1 MALWVQISQQLPNL
15 SNQTLMELYPD
26 SFPIDVRHYLANW
39 IEEQRWEDFDT
50 ENKEQ
55 EPQARRL
62 LEQMVNLLQDVAFH
76 NPNVVEKVKLQHISR
91 NMSFFQT
98 QPMQLVRT
106 VRDILRRERHLL
118 RQAIPTPMNGTTPAP
133 RDVGNPDVDAL
144 VLRVLDIQSCRQQIH
159 QLEEELNWEKQ
170 EAEPMQGQN
179 ELDPTHPDQVAKQT
193 RIAQLEYK
201 YQECAKK
208 RVQLLREAVCSLEQ
222 CQARLIQR
230 IKSWRWEQLRS
241 TIGLAFDDNLLPLQ
255 TWCEQLLGVNGNLR
269 QELML
274 VKRDHG
280 SVEQFH
286 LLEENLSHLLQ
297 LLIHSS
303 LVVEKQPPQV
313 IKTQSKFSSTVRYL
327 LGEKVAPGK
336 PVLLKAQIITESQA
350 RNLGQG
356 VIPTEN
362 VGELINS
369 TAILEHNTASKST
382 CATFRNMSIRK
393 IKRADRKG
401 SESVTEEKFA
411 LLFTTEIVIT
421 GCESPYCVQ
430 TISLPVVVIVHGS
443 QENNA
448 MATVIWDCA
457 FSEPNRIPFVVPE
470 RVPWSQMCEA
480 LSSKFMSEVQTNR
493 GLDRYNL
500 HCLAQKI
507 FDKPEISEDFS
518 KMPVSWAQFNKE
530 VLPGRNFTF
539 WQWFEGVID
548 LTKKC
553 LKAYWSEGLIFG
565 FIGKQHLHVI
575 LQNKPNGTFLLRF
588 SDSEIGGITI
598 AYVGPS
604 ENGGRKIQ
612 NIQPFTKKDLDSAGL
627 GDRIRDINCIMHVY
641 PDLPK
646 NDVFKK
652 FYTVPSAP
660 HPDGYLPFKLTT
672 VVELE
677 PGSATP
683 SITSP
688 PGTMDQIFPINTP
701 VLHPGPAPFAQ
712 PYPDNDTMA
721 TSESIFPPMLYSENM
736 RPDPQDH
743 MELEDIFS
751 TLNKL

>member
-1 MALWVQISQQLPNL
+1 MQISQQLPNL

-50 ENKEQ
+50 DSLEQ

-62 LEQMVNLLQDVAFH
+62 LEQMVELLQEVAFH

-91 NMSFFQT
+91 NMSTFQT
-98 QPMQLVRT
+98 QPLQLVRT
-106 VRDILRRERHLL
+106 VRDILRRERLLL
-118 RQAIPTPMNGTTPAP
+118 RQAAMPPFTQMPTPINGTTLTS
-133 RDVGNPDVDAL
+133 REVNTSDLDTL
-144 VLRVLDIQSCRQQIH
+144 VLKVLDIQSCRQQIH
-159 QLEEELNWEKQ
+159 QLQEELNWEKQ
-170 EAEPMQGQN
+170 EAEPMQG
-179 ELDPTHPDQVAKQT
+179 TAITKQT
-193 RIAQLEYK
+193 RIAQLELT
-201 YQECAKK
+201 
-208 RVQLLREAVCSLEQ
+208 QLFSL
-222 CQARLIQR
+222 I
-230 IKSWRWEQLRS
+230 
-241 TIGLAFDDNLLPLQ
+241 LPFLFLFALPPPSR
-255 TWCEQLLGVNGNLR
+255 CEQLLGVNGNLR

-336 PVLLKAQIITESQA
+336 PVLLKAQIITETQA

-430 TISLPVVVIVHGS
+430 TISLPVVIIVHGS

-470 RVPWSQMCEA
+470 RVPWSQMSEA
-480 LSSKFMSEVQTNR
+480 LSSKFMSEVQTSR

-507 FDKPEISEDFS
+507 FDKLEISEDFN

-530 VLPGRNFTF
+530 VLPGRTFTF

-553 LKAYWSEGLIFG
+553 LKAYWTEGLIFG

-598 AYVGPS
+598 AYVDVCEKKSRTSSPS
-604 ENGGRKIQ
+604 QRRTWTLLDLATASGTSNASNTCTQICQRTKYLR
-612 NIQPFTKKDLDSAGL
+612 NILQASTQGLLSLLSGADKDL
-627 GDRIRDINCIMHVY
+627 
-641 PDLPK
+641 
-646 NDVFKK
+646 VF
-652 FYTVPSAP
+652 V
-660 HPDGYLPFKLTT
+660 
-672 VVELE
+672 
-677 PGSATP
+677 
-683 SITSP
+683 TS
-688 PGTMDQIFPINTP
+688 N
-701 VLHPGPAPFAQ
+701 L
-712 PYPDNDTMA
+712 
-721 TSESIFPPMLYSENM
+721 
-736 RPDPQDH
+736 
-743 MELEDIFS
+743 
-751 TLNKL
+751 